1 MNKFIKIAFSLI
13 ITGIVLIGFATYLNN
28 GNIPRFSANY
38 EKKNYTISADNIK
51 NLDLN
56 ILDSNISIEENT
68 SSGNIEIE
76 YYTGIEREILITH
89 TDKKLSIEENKN
101 TFGVDIDFSIFSK
114 KQEIK
119 IKIPKSSSSIDVHSL
134 NKIGNL
140 IIKDLNIKHLTAN
153 SKIGNVYLTNV
164 STLDTEIKL
173 STGDLKINNFKS
185 ENNSLKIK
193 TATGNIKLNNISG
206 ISNLNIDNNTGDIDL
221 SSSIIKNINISNK
234 LGNITLNNLPNE
246 STDNINLKTNTGDI
260 SLFNLTANNSIS
272 LKSSTGNILAELN
285 DNESNFTNGS
295 NKKKTLFTSSSTGT
309 VTVKFLNK

>member
-56 ILDSNISIEENT
+56 ILDSDIVLEENT
-68 SSGNIEIE
+68 SSDKIEIE
-76 YYTGIEREILITH
+76 YYTGIERETLITH
-89 TDKKLSIEENKN
+89 TDKKLSIKENKN

-119 IKIPKSSSSIDVHSL
+119 IKIPTSSSIDVHSL

-206 ISNLNIDNNTGDIDL
+206 INNLNIDNNTGDIDL

-234 LGNITLNNLPNE
+234 LGNITLNNLPND
-246 STDNINLKTNTGDI
+246 STDNINLETNTGDI

>member
-13 ITGIVLIGFATYLNN
+13 ITGIILIGFATYLNN

-56 ILDSNISIEENT
+56 ILDSNISLEENT

-89 TDKKLSIEENKN
+89 TDKKLSIKENKN
-101 TFGVDIDFSIFSK
+101 TFGVDIDFNIFSK

-119 IKIPKSSSSIDVHSL
+119 IKIPKSSSIDVHSL
-134 NKIGNL
+134 NKIGDL

-164 STLDTEIKL
+164 SILDTEIKL
-173 STGDLKINNFKS
+173 STGDLKIDNFKG
-185 ENNSLKIK
+185 ENNSLKINN
-193 TATGNIKLNNISG
+193 ATGNIKLNNINS
-206 ISNLNIDNNTGDIDL
+206 INILNIDNNTGDIDL
-221 SSSIIKNINISNK
+221 SSSIIKNINITNK
-234 LGNITLNNLPNE
+234 LGNITLNNFPNE
-246 STDNINLKTNTGDI
+246 STDNISLKTNTGDI

-272 LKSSTGNILAELN
+272 LKSITGNILAELN
-285 DNESNFTNGS
+285 DNESNFTNDS
-295 NKKKTLFTSSSTGT
+295 NKKKTLFTSSNTGT
-309 VTVKFLNK
+309 VTVKFSNK

>member
-1 MNKFIKIAFSLI
+1 MTL
-13 ITGIVLIGFATYLNN
+13 V
-28 GNIPRFSANY
+28 
-38 EKKNYTISADNIK
+38 
-51 NLDLN
+51 
-56 ILDSNISIEENT
+56 
-68 SSGNIEIE
+68 SS
-76 YYTGIEREILITH
+76 
-89 TDKKLSIEENKN
+89 
-101 TFGVDIDFSIFSK
+101 SK

-221 SSSIIKNINISNK
+221 SSSTIKNINISNK
-234 LGNITLNNLPNE
+234 LGNITINNLPNE
-246 STDNINLKTNTGDI
+246 STDNINLETNTGDI

>member
-13 ITGIVLIGFATYLNN
+13 ITGIILIGFATYLNN

-56 ILDSNISIEENT
+56 ILDSDIVLEENT
-68 SSGNIEIE
+68 SSDKIEIE
-76 YYTGIEREILITH
+76 YYTGIERETLITH
-89 TDKKLSIEENKN
+89 TDKKLSIKENKN

-119 IKIPKSSSSIDVHSL
+119 IKIPTSSSIDVHSL

-234 LGNITLNNLPNE
+234 LGNITLNNLPND
-246 STDNINLKTNTGDI
+246 STDNINLETNTGDI
-260 SLFNLTANNSIS
+260 SLFNLTANNYIS

>member
-1 MNKFIKIAFSLI
+1 MNKSIKIAFSLI
-13 ITGIVLIGFATYLNN
+13 ITGFILIGFATYLNN

-38 EKKNYTISADNIK
+38 DKKNYTVSINEIK
-51 NLDLN
+51 DLDLN
-56 ILDSNISIEENT
+56 ILDSDIVLEENT
-68 SSGNIEIE
+68 SSDKIEIE
-76 YYTGIEREILITH
+76 YYTGIERETLITH
-89 TDKKLSIEENKN
+89 TDKKLSIKENKN

-119 IKIPKSSSSIDVHSL
+119 IKIPTSSSIDVHSL

-140 IIKDLNIKHLTAN
+140 IIKDLSIKHLTAN
-153 SKIGNVYLTNV
+153 SKIGNVYLTNL

-221 SSSIIKNINISNK
+221 SSSTIKNINISNK

-246 STDNINLKTNTGDI
+246 STDNINLETNTGDI

-309 VTVKFLNK
+309 VNVKFSNK

>member
-1 MNKFIKIAFSLI
+1 MEFQ
-13 ITGIVLIGFATYLNN
+13 
-28 GNIPRFSANY
+28 
-38 EKKNYTISADNIK
+38 KNVCESFQKRGVYQWINF
-51 NLDLN
+51 L
-56 ILDSNISIEENT
+56 EENT
-68 SSGNIEIE
+68 SSDKIEIE
-76 YYTGIEREILITH
+76 YYTGIERETLITH
-89 TDKKLSIEENKN
+89 TDKKLSIKENKN

-119 IKIPKSSSSIDVHSL
+119 IKIPTSSSIDVHSL

-140 IIKDLNIKHLTAN
+140 IIKDLSIKHLTAN
-153 SKIGNVYLTNV
+153 SKIGNVYLTNL

-221 SSSIIKNINISNK
+221 SSSTIKNINISNK

-246 STDNINLKTNTGDI
+246 STDNINLETNTGDI

-309 VTVKFLNK
+309 VNVKFSNK

>member
-13 ITGIVLIGFATYLNN
+13 ITGIILIGFATYLNN

-38 EKKNYTISADNIK
+38 EKKNYTISADDIK

-56 ILDSNISIEENT
+56 ILDSNISLEENT
-68 SSGNIEIE
+68 SSSNIEIE
-76 YYTGIEREILITH
+76 YYTDIEREILITH
-89 TDKKLSIEENKN
+89 TDKKLSIKENKK
-101 TFGVDIDFSIFSK
+101 TFGVVIDFSIFSK

-119 IKIPKSSSSIDVHSL
+119 IKIPTSSSIDVHSL

-173 STGDLKINNFKS
+173 STGDLKIDNFKGENNF
-185 ENNSLKIK
+185 LKINN
-193 TATGNIKLNNISG
+193 ATGNIKLNNISG

-221 SSSIIKNINISNK
+221 SSSTIKNINISNK

-246 STDNINLKTNTGDI
+246 STDNINLETNTGDI

-309 VTVKFLNK
+309 VTVKFSNK

>member
-13 ITGIVLIGFATYLNN
+13 ITGIILICFATYLNN
-28 GNIPRFSANY
+28 GNIPRFSTNY
-38 EKKNYTISADNIK
+38 DKKNYTVSINEIK
-51 NLDLN
+51 DLDLN
-56 ILDSNISIEENT
+56 ILDSDIVLEENT
-68 SSGNIEIE
+68 SSDKIEVE
-76 YYTGIEREILITH
+76 YYTGIERKIVLTH
-89 TDKKLSIEENKN
+89 TDKKLSVKENKN

-114 KQEIK
+114 KQKITIK
-119 IKIPKSSSSIDVHSL
+119 LPKSSNINIDSL
-134 NKIGNL
+134 NKIGDL

-206 ISNLNIDNNTGDIDL
+206 INNLNIDNNTGDIDL
-221 SSSIIKNINISNK
+221 SSSTIKNINISNN
-234 LGNITLNNLPNE
+234 LGNITLNSLPNE

-272 LKSSTGNILAELN
+272 LKSTTGNILAELN
-285 DNESNFTNGS
+285 DNESNFTNSS
-295 NKKKTLFTSSSTGT
+295 NKKKTLFTSSSTGA
-309 VTVKFLNK
+309 VTVKFSNK

>member
-13 ITGIVLIGFATYLNN
+13 ITGFILIGFATYLNN

-38 EKKNYTISADNIK
+38 DKKNYTVSINEIK
-51 NLDLN
+51 DLDLN
-56 ILDSNISIEENT
+56 ILDSDIVLEENT
-68 SSGNIEIE
+68 SSDKIEID
-76 YYTGIEREILITH
+76 YYTGIERETLITH
-89 TDKKLSIEENKN
+89 TGKKLSIKENKN

-119 IKIPKSSSSIDVHSL
+119 IKIPTSSSIDVHSL

-140 IIKDLNIKHLTAN
+140 IIKDLSIKHLTAN

-164 STLDTEIKL
+164 SALDTEIKL
-173 STGDLKINNFKS
+173 STGELKINNFKS

-221 SSSIIKNINISNK
+221 SSSTIKNINISNK

-246 STDNINLKTNTGDI
+246 STDNINLETNTGDI

-309 VTVKFLNK
+309 VNVKFSNK

>member
-13 ITGIVLIGFATYLNN
+13 ITGIILIGFATYLNN

-38 EKKNYTISADNIK
+38 DKKNYTVSADEIK
-51 NLDLN
+51 DLDLN
-56 ILDSNISIEENT
+56 ILDSDIVLEENT
-68 SSGNIEIE
+68 SSDKIEIE
-76 YYTGIEREILITH
+76 YYTGIERETLITH
-89 TDKKLSIEENKN
+89 TDKKLSIKENKN

-119 IKIPKSSSSIDVHSL
+119 IKIPTSSSIDVHSL

-234 LGNITLNNLPNE
+234 LGNITLNNLPND
-246 STDNINLKTNTGDI
+246 STDNINLETNTGDI

>member
-13 ITGIVLIGFATYLNN
+13 ITGFILIGFA
-28 GNIPRFSANY
+28 RFSANY
-38 EKKNYTISADNIK
+38 DKKNYTVSINEIK
-51 NLDLN
+51 DLDLN
-56 ILDSNISIEENT
+56 ILDSDIVLEENT
-68 SSGNIEIE
+68 SSDKIEIE
-76 YYTGIEREILITH
+76 YYTGIERETLITH
-89 TDKKLSIEENKN
+89 TDKKLSIKENKN

-119 IKIPKSSSSIDVHSL
+119 IKIPTSSSIDVHSL

-140 IIKDLNIKHLTAN
+140 IIKDLSIKHLTAN
-153 SKIGNVYLTNV
+153 SKIGNVYLTNL

-221 SSSIIKNINISNK
+221 SSSTIKNINISNK

-246 STDNINLKTNTGDI
+246 STDNINLETNTGDI

-309 VTVKFLNK
+309 VNVKFSNK

>member
-13 ITGIVLIGFATYLNN
+13 ITGIILIGFATYLNN

-38 EKKNYTISADNIK
+38 DKKNYTVSINEIK
-51 NLDLN
+51 DLDLN
-56 ILDSNISIEENT
+56 ILDSDIVLEENT
-68 SSGNIEIE
+68 SSDKIEVE
-76 YYTGIEREILITH
+76 YYTGIERKIVLTH
-89 TDKKLSIEENKN
+89 TDKKLSVKENKN

-114 KQEIK
+114 KQKITIK
-119 IKIPKSSSSIDVHSL
+119 LPKSSNINIDSL
-134 NKIGNL
+134 NKIGDL

-153 SKIGNVYLTNV
+153 SKIGNVYLTNI

-206 ISNLNIDNNTGDIDL
+206 INNLNIDNNTGDIDL
-221 SSSIIKNINISNK
+221 SSSIIKNINISNN
-234 LGNITLNNLPNE
+234 LGNITLNSLPNE

-272 LKSSTGNILAELN
+272 LKSTTGNILAELN
-285 DNESNFTNGS
+285 DNESNFTNSS
-295 NKKKTLFTSSSTGT
+295 NKKKTLFTSSSTGA
-309 VTVKFLNK
+309 VTVKFSNK

>member
-13 ITGIVLIGFATYLNN
+13 ITGIILIGFATYLNN

-38 EKKNYTISADNIK
+38 DKKNYTISADNIK

-89 TDKKLSIEENKN
+89 TDKKLSIKENKN

-119 IKIPKSSSSIDVHSL
+119 IKIPTSSSIDVHSL

-221 SSSIIKNINISNK
+221 SSSTIKNINISNK
-234 LGNITLNNLPNE
+234 LGNITINNLPNE
-246 STDNINLKTNTGDI
+246 STDNINLETNTGDI

-309 VTVKFLNK
+309 ITVKFLNK

>member
-13 ITGIVLIGFATYLNN
+13 ITGIILICFATYLNN

-38 EKKNYTISADNIK
+38 DKKNYTVSINEIK
-51 NLDLN
+51 DLDLN
-56 ILDSNISIEENT
+56 ILDSDIVLEENT
-68 SSGNIEIE
+68 SSDKIEIE
-76 YYTGIEREILITH
+76 YYTGIERETLITH
-89 TDKKLSIEENKN
+89 TDKKLSIKENKN

-119 IKIPKSSSSIDVHSL
+119 IKIPTSSSIDVHSL

-140 IIKDLNIKHLTAN
+140 IIKDLSIKHLTAN
-153 SKIGNVYLTNV
+153 SKIGNVYLTNL

-221 SSSIIKNINISNK
+221 SSSTIKNINISNK

-246 STDNINLKTNTGDI
+246 STDNINLETNTGDI

-309 VTVKFLNK
+309 VNVKFSNK

>member
-13 ITGIVLIGFATYLNN
+13 ITGIILIGFATYLNN

-38 EKKNYTISADNIK
+38 DKKNYTVSINEIK
-51 NLDLN
+51 DLDLN
-56 ILDSNISIEENT
+56 ILDSDIVLEENT
-68 SSGNIEIE
+68 SSDKIEVE
-76 YYTGIEREILITH
+76 YYTGIERKIVLTH
-89 TDKKLSIEENKN
+89 TDKKLSVKENKN

-114 KQEIK
+114 KQKITIK
-119 IKIPKSSSSIDVHSL
+119 LPKSSNINIDSL
-134 NKIGNL
+134 NKIGDL

-153 SKIGNVYLTNV
+153 SKIGNVYLTNI

-221 SSSIIKNINISNK
+221 SSSIIKNINISNN
-234 LGNITLNNLPNE
+234 LGNITLNSLPNE

-272 LKSSTGNILAELN
+272 LKSTTGNILAELN

>member
-13 ITGIVLIGFATYLNN
+13 ITGIILIGFATYLNN

-38 EKKNYTISADNIK
+38 EKKNYTISADDIK

-56 ILDSNISIEENT
+56 ILDSNISLEENT
-68 SSGNIEIE
+68 SSSNIEIE
-76 YYTGIEREILITH
+76 YYTDIEREILITH
-89 TDKKLSIEENKN
+89 TDKKLSIKENKK
-101 TFGVDIDFSIFSK
+101 TFGVVIDFSIFSK

-119 IKIPKSSSSIDVHSL
+119 IKIPTSSSIDVHSL

-164 STLDTEIKL
+164 SILDTEIKL
-173 STGDLKINNFKS
+173 STGDLKIDNFKG
-185 ENNSLKIK
+185 ENNSLKINN
-193 TATGNIKLNNISG
+193 ATGNIKLNNINS
-206 ISNLNIDNNTGDIDL
+206 INILNIDNNTGDIDL
-221 SSSIIKNINISNK
+221 SSSIIKNINITNK
-234 LGNITLNNLPNE
+234 LGNITLNNFPNE
-246 STDNINLKTNTGDI
+246 STDNISLETNTGDI

-272 LKSSTGNILAELN
+272 LKSTTGNILAELN
-285 DNESNFTNGS
+285 DNESNFTNNS

-309 VTVKFLNK
+309 VTVKFSNK

>member
-13 ITGIVLIGFATYLNN
+13 ITGIILIGFATYLNN

-38 EKKNYTISADNIK
+38 DKKNYAVSINEIK
-51 NLDLN
+51 DLDLN
-56 ILDSNISIEENT
+56 ILDSDIVLEENT
-68 SSGNIEIE
+68 SSDKIEIE
-76 YYTGIEREILITH
+76 YYTGIERETLITH
-89 TDKKLSIEENKN
+89 TDKKLSIKENKN

-119 IKIPKSSSSIDVHSL
+119 IKIPTSSSIDVHSL

-173 STGDLKINNFKS
+173 STSDLKINNFKS

-234 LGNITLNNLPNE
+234 LGNITLNNLPND
-246 STDNINLKTNTGDI
+246 STDNINLETNTGDI

-295 NKKKTLFTSSSTGT
+295 NKKKTLFTSSSTGI

>member
-13 ITGIVLIGFATYLNN
+13 ITGFILIGFATYLNN

-38 EKKNYTISADNIK
+38 DKKNYTVSINEIK
-51 NLDLN
+51 DLDLN
-56 ILDSNISIEENT
+56 ILDSDIVLEENT
-68 SSGNIEIE
+68 SSDKIEIE
-76 YYTGIEREILITH
+76 YYTALERKVNIEH
-89 TDKKLSIEENKN
+89 TGNKLSIKENEN
-101 TFGVDIDFSIFSK
+101 IVSINFNFFTEK
-114 KQEIK
+114 RKLI
-119 IKIPKSSSSIDVHSL
+119 IKIPKSSNIDINSV
-134 NKIGNL
+134 NKIGDYFIKNLDIKSL
-140 IIKDLNIKHLTAN
+140 IINSKLGDVYITNISALDADINLATGNLNIDNLN
-153 SKIGNVYLTNV
+153 SK
-164 STLDTEIKL
+164 
-173 STGDLKINNFKS
+173 
-185 ENNSLKIK
+185 NNSLKIK

-221 SSSIIKNINISNK
+221 SSSTIKNINISNK

-246 STDNINLKTNTGDI
+246 STDNINLETNTGDI

-309 VTVKFLNK
+309 VNVKFSNK

>member
-38 EKKNYTISADNIK
+38 DKKNYTVSINEIK
-51 NLDLN
+51 DLDLN

-119 IKIPKSSSSIDVHSL
+119 IKIPTSSSIDVHSL

-153 SKIGNVYLTNV
+153 SKIGNIYLTNV

-206 ISNLNIDNNTGDIDL
+206 INNLNIDNNTGDIDL
-221 SSSIIKNINISNK
+221 SSSTIKNINISNK

>member
-13 ITGIVLIGFATYLNN
+13 ITGIILMGFATYLSN
-28 GNIPRFSANY
+28 PRFSANY

-89 TDKKLSIEENKN
+89 TDKKLSIKENKN

-119 IKIPKSSSSIDVHSL
+119 IKIPTSSSIDVHSL

-185 ENNSLKIK
+185 ENNSLKIE

-221 SSSIIKNINISNK
+221 SSSTIKNINISNK
-234 LGNITLNNLPNE
+234 LGNITINNLPNE
-246 STDNINLKTNTGDI
+246 STDNINLETNTGDI

-309 VTVKFLNK
+309 VTVKFSNK

>member
-56 ILDSNISIEENT
+56 ILDSNIVLEENT

-153 SKIGNVYLTNV
+153 SKIGNIYLTNV

-185 ENNSLKIK
+185 
-193 TATGNIKLNNISG
+193 
-206 ISNLNIDNNTGDIDL
+206 
-221 SSSIIKNINISNK
+221 
-234 LGNITLNNLPNE
+234 
-246 STDNINLKTNTGDI
+246 
-260 SLFNLTANNSIS
+260 
-272 LKSSTGNILAELN
+272 
-285 DNESNFTNGS
+285 
-295 NKKKTLFTSSSTGT
+295 
-309 VTVKFLNK
+309 

>member
-13 ITGIVLIGFATYLNN
+13 ITGFILIGFATYLNN

-38 EKKNYTISADNIK
+38 DKKNYTVSINEIK
-51 NLDLN
+51 DLDLN
-56 ILDSNISIEENT
+56 ILDSDIVLEENT
-68 SSGNIEIE
+68 SSDKIEID

-89 TDKKLSIEENKN
+89 TDKKLSIKENKN
-101 TFGVDIDFSIFSK
+101 TFGVDIDFSFFSK

-119 IKIPKSSSSIDVHSL
+119 IKIPTSSSIDVHSL

-140 IIKDLNIKHLTAN
+140 IIKDLSIKHLTAN
-153 SKIGNVYLTNV
+153 SKIGNVYLTNL

-221 SSSIIKNINISNK
+221 SSSTIKNINISNK

-246 STDNINLKTNTGDI
+246 STDNINLETNTGDI

-309 VTVKFLNK
+309 VNVKFSNK

>member
-13 ITGIVLIGFATYLNN
+13 ITGIILIGFATYLNN

-38 EKKNYTISADNIK
+38 DKKNYTVSINEIK
-51 NLDLN
+51 DLDLN
-56 ILDSNISIEENT
+56 ILDSDIVLEENT
-68 SSGNIEIE
+68 SSDKIEVE
-76 YYTGIEREILITH
+76 YYTGIERKIVLTH
-89 TDKKLSIEENKN
+89 TDKKLSVKENKN

-114 KQEIK
+114 KQKITIK
-119 IKIPKSSSSIDVHSL
+119 LPKSSNINIDSL
-134 NKIGNL
+134 NKIGDL

-185 ENNSLKIK
+185 ENNSLKIE

-221 SSSIIKNINISNK
+221 SSSIIKNINISNN
-234 LGNITLNNLPNE
+234 LGNITLNSLPNE

-272 LKSSTGNILAELN
+272 LKSTTGNILAELN
-285 DNESNFTNGS
+285 DNESNFTNSS
-295 NKKKTLFTSSSTGT
+295 NKKKTLFTSSSTGA
-309 VTVKFLNK
+309 VTVKFSNK

>member
-13 ITGIVLIGFATYLNN
+13 ITGIILIGFATYLNN

-89 TDKKLSIEENKN
+89 TDKKLSIKENKN

-119 IKIPKSSSSIDVHSL
+119 IKIPTSSSIDVHSL

-221 SSSIIKNINISNK
+221 SSSTIKNINISNK
-234 LGNITLNNLPNE
+234 LGNITINNLPNE
-246 STDNINLKTNTGDI
+246 STDNINLETNTGDI

>member
-13 ITGIVLIGFATYLNN
+13 ITGFILIGFATYLNN

-38 EKKNYTISADNIK
+38 DKKNYTVSINEIK
-51 NLDLN
+51 DLDLN
-56 ILDSNISIEENT
+56 ILDSDIVLEENT
-68 SSGNIEIE
+68 SSDKIEIE
-76 YYTGIEREILITH
+76 YYTGIERETLITH
-89 TDKKLSIEENKN
+89 TDKKLSIKENKN
-101 TFGVDIDFSIFSK
+101 TFGVDIDFSFFSK

-119 IKIPKSSSSIDVHSL
+119 IKIPTSSSIDVHSL

-140 IIKDLNIKHLTAN
+140 IIKDLSIKHLTAN
-153 SKIGNVYLTNV
+153 SKIGNVYLTNL

-221 SSSIIKNINISNK
+221 SSSTIKNINISNK

-246 STDNINLKTNTGDI
+246 STDNINLETNTGDI

-285 DNESNFTNGS
+285 DNESNFTNVS

>member
-13 ITGIVLIGFATYLNN
+13 ITGIILIGFATYLNN

-56 ILDSNISIEENT
+56 ILDSNISLEENT
-68 SSGNIEIE
+68 SSSNIEIE

-89 TDKKLSIEENKN
+89 TDKKLSIKENKN

-119 IKIPKSSSSIDVHSL
+119 IKIPTSSSIDVHSL

-164 STLDTEIKL
+164 SILDTEIKL
-173 STGDLKINNFKS
+173 SAGDLKINNFKS

-206 ISNLNIDNNTGDIDL
+206 ISNLNIDNNTGDINL
-221 SSSIIKNINISNK
+221 SSSIIKNINITNK
-234 LGNITLNNLPNE
+234 LGNITLNNFPNE
-246 STDNINLKTNTGDI
+246 STDNINLETNTGDI

-285 DNESNFTNGS
+285 DNESNFTNNS

>member
-13 ITGIVLIGFATYLNN
+13 ITGIILIGFATYLNN

-56 ILDSNISIEENT
+56 ILDSDIVLEENT
-68 SSGNIEIE
+68 SSDKIEIE
-76 YYTGIEREILITH
+76 YYTGIERETLITH
-89 TDKKLSIEENKN
+89 TDKKLSIKENKN
-101 TFGVDIDFSIFSK
+101 TFVVDIDFSIFSK

-119 IKIPKSSSSIDVHSL
+119 IKIPTSSSIDVHSL

-234 LGNITLNNLPNE
+234 LGNITLNNLPND
-246 STDNINLKTNTGDI
+246 STDNINLETNTGDI

>member
-13 ITGIVLIGFATYLNN
+13 ITGIILIGFATYLNN

-38 EKKNYTISADNIK
+38 DKKNYTISADNIK

-89 TDKKLSIEENKN
+89 TDKKLSIKENKN

-119 IKIPKSSSSIDVHSL
+119 IKIPTSSSIDVHSL
-134 NKIGNL
+134 NKIGDL

-193 TATGNIKLNNISG
+193 TVTGNIKLNNISG

-221 SSSIIKNINISNK
+221 SSSTIKNINISNK
-234 LGNITLNNLPNE
+234 LGNITINNLPNE
-246 STDNINLKTNTGDI
+246 STDNINLETNTGDI